1 MSGYP
6 PSGILWP
13 NRNKLTDRHPD
24 YTGDIEFSNE
34 VVESLY
40 NQMKQGAVPKASISG
55 WKRESQAGN
64 KFMSITAKLWTPRDG
79 GQQRPSQPRAQER
92 PQQPRQQERQV
103 QPQPTLDDDL
113 PF

>member
-79 GQQRPSQPRAQER
+79 GQQRPSQPRSQER

-103 QPQPTLDDDL
+103 QPQPTFDDEI

>member
-103 QPQPTLDDDL
+103 QPQPTFDDEI

>member
-1 MSGYP
+1 
-6 PSGILWP
+6 
-13 NRNKLTDRHPD
+13 LTDRHPD

-103 QPQPTLDDDL
+103 QPQPTFDDEI

>member
-79 GQQRPSQPRAQER
+79 GQQRPSQPRSQER

-103 QPQPTLDDDL
+103 QPQATFDDEI